1 MSALE
6 DVREIFGY
14 FEEVWRH
21 WKCNCKTAAINKF
34 ETSEEDRGYI
44 RSFQEKCNGNQVR
57 PRDHQLM
64 SLQAAAHLF
73 SYKRRENSVIVI
85 LVILS

>member
-1 MSALE
+1 MLTVDPSRIYVAQLATMSALE

-34 ETSEEDRGYI
+34 ETSEEDRG
-44 RSFQEKCNGNQVR
+44 
-57 PRDHQLM
+57 
-64 SLQAAAHLF
+64 
-73 SYKRRENSVIVI
+73 
-85 LVILS
+85 